1 METRHSFFLFFHLH
15 YQWIVTFF
23 SRFSILLV
31 QGDHGSAKDA
41 TQGTMAKGEWIEK
54 SEEKNIT
61 VHNIFQYAQ
70 KQLLVYDIIVL
81 KYLRHIDLIRRI

>member
-54 SEEKNIT
+54 SEEKTLQCTIYFSMHRNSYWFMI
-61 VHNIFQYAQ
+61 
-70 KQLLVYDIIVL
+70 LLF
-81 KYLRHIDLIRRI
+81 